1 MYGKS
6 LLICQV
12 SNRYAINKHLLFCED
27 LSNTFHIYLFFN
39 VDIKCSPE
47 LKRRDS
53 IESTCSEHEFRVKY
67 QTITH
72 RMVHR
77 KSSLEMFKRIASKS
91 FGML

>member
-1 MYGKS
+1 MYN
-6 LLICQV
+6 IIQ
-12 SNRYAINKHLLFCED
+12 NF
-27 LSNTFHIYLFFN
+27 FFFN
-39 VDIKCSPE
+39 IDAKCSPE

-77 KSSLEMFKRIASKS
+77 KSSLEMFRRLASKS
-91 FGML
+91 FGKIIN